1 MRAYHLVAL
10 TSLLAAVVAYMFAWH
25 SGATALFV
33 LGLLLEG
40 FAWGYFLV
48 NRRRAISS

>member
-1 MRAYHLVAL
+1 MRTYHLVAL
-10 TSLLAAVVAYMFAWH
+10 AALLAAVVAYMFAWH
-25 SGATALFV
+25 SGAMALFV
-33 LGLLLEG
+33 LGLMLEC